1 MKTEDFMLHEL
12 SQYEWTNTVLLSELS
27 RRLRFI
33 ETKEQWWLPEAG
45 GEGRVGSYYLI
56 HSISDWDDE
65 KFWRCILVMVVQ
77 QCEYSFFVCE
87 YS

>member
-1 MKTEDFMLHEL
+1 MMKTEDLMLHEL
-12 SQYEWTNTVLLSELS
+12 SQYEWTNTVLFLFSELS

-45 GEGRVGSYYLI
+45 GEGSVGSYYLI
-56 HSISDWDDE
+56 HTAFQIGKMK

-77 QCEYSFFVCE
+77 QCEYS
-87 YS
+87 